1 MFLCTC
7 RRVTALY
14 SHPKKQKKGKKGRN
28 MAVEKRKAAEKGRIG
43 REGGRER
50 EAGCNV
56 ESKDKEREFKTK
68 TNRLS

>member
-50 EAGCNV
+50 
-56 ESKDKEREFKTK
+56 SRM
-68 TNRLS
+68 